1 MIEFVVDFPQKRRG
15 YLKMALT
22 VWLHLLF
29 IIITVVP
36 IYVAVQVKKSEKIK
50 KIPRNLKCF
59 F

>member
-50 KIPRNLKCF
+50 KIR
-59 F
+59 